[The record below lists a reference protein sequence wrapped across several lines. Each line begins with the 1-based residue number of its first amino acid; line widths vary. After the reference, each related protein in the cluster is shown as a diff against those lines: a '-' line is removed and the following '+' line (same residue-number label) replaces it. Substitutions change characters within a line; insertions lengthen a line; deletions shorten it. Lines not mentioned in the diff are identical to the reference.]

1 MQILISGEEVFRC
14 YGSSMA
20 VAATYNDY
28 TLNYSVD
35 GENWTEYGEAIP
47 AGENLIVTDL
57 VSGVYLR
64 LLGNTNDNLI
74 VRFS

>member
-1 MQILISGEEVFRC
+1 MQILITGEEVFRC

-20 VAATYNDY
+20 VASTYNDY

-35 GENWTEYGEAIP
+35 GENWTQYAETIP

-64 LLGNTNDNLI
+64 LVGNTNTNLI